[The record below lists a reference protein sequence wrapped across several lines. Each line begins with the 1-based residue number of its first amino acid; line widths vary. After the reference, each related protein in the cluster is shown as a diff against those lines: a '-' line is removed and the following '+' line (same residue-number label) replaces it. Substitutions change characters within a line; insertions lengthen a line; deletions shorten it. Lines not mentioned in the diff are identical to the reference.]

1 MKFLVASILVSVVT
15 FLLEIRMTFSC
26 GRYCTYTDIH
36 LGMMKRNDI
45 LDNCDHFPGHED
57 YCKCFGCN
65 FGEGPCLTH
74 DDCRYGMHCGARNCL
89 GNFKTIT
96 YS

>member
-36 LGMMKRNDI
+36 LGKMKRNDI
-45 LDNCDHFPGHED
+45 LDNCDHFQVM
-57 YCKCFGCN
+57 K
-65 FGEGPCLTH
+65 
-74 DDCRYGMHCGARNCL
+74 
-89 GNFKTIT
+89 IT
-96 YS
+96 ANALDAILERDLV